1 MHCVG
6 RRRGVPSPRGAPT
19 WGQATASVRSRVVT
33 VCMPGWGAR
42 LSSLWGRH
50 PASPASLPVRRP
62 GVLRVK
68 GGRSHK
74 ANAFLEEKRNSRVAP
89 FTPAHFLL
97 PAWSPLC
104 PESRPQAVFREGPR
118 QPAPG
123 QAPPSPSTFL
133 CPHSGLALPDDARRH
148 LTCCVR
154 VLI

>member
-19 WGQATASVRSRVVT
+19 WGRATASVRSRVVT

-89 FTPAHFLL
+89 SHLCTSYSL
-97 PAWSPLC
+97 PGALSAQRAACKRCSERAPDGLRRD
-104 PESRPQAVFREGPR
+104 RPHPPPPR
-118 QPAPG
+118 
-123 QAPPSPSTFL
+123 SS
-133 CPHSGLALPDDARRH
+133 
-148 LTCCVR
+148 VR
-154 VLI
+154 VPALLYLTMHVAT